1 MIIII
6 FYKTHY
12 IKNLEVIKVN
22 LIMLLINNFKNAI
35 MI

>member
-1 MIIII
+1 MI
-6 FYKTHY
+6 FYKIHC